1 MNKKTMLIVG
11 IIAVIGI
18 AYYMKKKRKVVS
30 ADAVIPTTETKETET
45 TIIKTEKMTNCPSK
59 EVLAKS
65 RYTKEAMDKLKAQGC
80 V

>member
-18 AYYMKKKRKVVS
+18 AYYMKKKRKVIS
-30 ADAVIPTTETKETET
+30 ADAVIPTTET